1 MKSRESNERVYV
13 LDEHGDGSVVWHAY
27 WEGGFILRIYK
38 GTVINNTINMQLIV
52 NRSIALNFGLAE
64 SGLNAKFKEIAKDI
78 ISTYTNEIPDDPN
91 ATLNQYSE
99 SGEIPPVLENK
110 DMFANRHPNP
120 KFWGRE
126 DWVG

>member
-1 MKSRESNERVYV
+1 MKTRESNERVYV

-27 WEGGFILRIYK
+27 WDGGLALRIYK
-38 GTVINNTINMQLIV
+38 GTAINNTINMQLMV
-52 NRSIALNFGLAE
+52 VRNIALNFGLAE
-64 SGLNAKFKEIAKDI
+64 SGANAKFRDIAKDI

-91 ATLNQYSE
+91 DILGQYSE

-110 DMFANRHPNP
+110 DMFAKRHPNP